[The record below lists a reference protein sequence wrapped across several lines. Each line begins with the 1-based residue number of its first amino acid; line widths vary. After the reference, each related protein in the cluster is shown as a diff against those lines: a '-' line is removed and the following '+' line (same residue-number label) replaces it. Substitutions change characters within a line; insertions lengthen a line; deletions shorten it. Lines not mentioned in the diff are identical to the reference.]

1 MPVCHQK
8 PSETC
13 HRVVLSNL
21 VLADQY
27 NDFGQDVHRLHE
39 NLIQLKGVFENVQHS
54 TRGTIPTDSQFFNTS
69 SLNPILDGPFE
80 TIKECEKLLRRKQ
93 NFAVNSNAVSNIIWN
108 TTIAADVTVLH
119 NRIKFHNLK
128 IVALLAPL
136 QIKLLLDIRS
146 LVIEN
151 GQNILAK
158 LAAIEAK
165 LSGIAPPS
173 TTIEAVQCKQIQ
185 IPNFLWNRFEESSK
199 ARMPELPSGNI
210 FPLNAGINA
219 FLTHYQDPPVDVFSG
234 YILLQPSQTP
244 EQYVRLMKAI
254 WIMQS
259 IQDLPEYIDACNS
272 GNRLFKLF
280 VEGLADKCL
289 AQFNRFAESPPGN
302 PFQIRNQPT
311 EATLSPLGEEAFAI
325 WPKAVR
331 ELDDFDKAS
340 EDPLQKI
347 ILRSQLNPRNSSN
360 RKEFILIRHDTLLLE
375 LVTKETSETDRFT
388 NSQTLVLGSG
398 AWHFR

>member
-1 MPVCHQK
+1 MP
-8 PSETC
+8 
-13 HRVVLSNL
+13 
-21 VLADQY
+21 ADQY

-39 NLIQLKGVFENVQHS
+39 NLIQLKGVFESVRHS

-93 NFAVNSNAVSNIIWN
+93 NFAVNSNVVSNIIWN
-108 TTIAADVTVLH
+108 TTIAADVAVLH
-119 NRIKFHNLK
+119 NKIKFHNLK

-185 IPNFLWNRFEESSK
+185 IPDFLWNRFEESSR
-199 ARMPELPSGNI
+199 ARMPELQSGNI

-219 FLTHYQDPPVDVFSG
+219 FLTHYQDAPVDVFSG

-244 EQYVRLMKAI
+244 EQYLRLMKAI

-259 IQDLPEYIDACNS
+259 IQDLPDYITACNS

-280 VEGLADKCL
+280 IEGLADKCL
-289 AQFNRFAESPPGN
+289 AQFNRFADSPPGN

-311 EATLSPLGEEAFAI
+311 EATLQQLGEEAFAI
-325 WPKAVR
+325 WPKTVR

-347 ILRSQLNPRNSSN
+347 ILRAEVHPQNSSK
-360 RKEFILIRHDTLLLE
+360 RKEFILIRHDTLHLE
-375 LVTKETSETDRFT
+375 LITKETAEADRFT
-388 NSQTLVLGSG
+388 NSQMFVLGSG
-398 AWHFR
+398 VKDFR